1 MGGIE
6 RLREA
11 LEQSRGNRFRVLY
24 GPGIEDLYLNEQG
37 RELKF
42 EQALY
47 ETLIEAGCERIV
59 FFSPHRSLFVYD
71 ERSLDLARGVEAGG
85 GTPAL
90 EAGPLAEY
98 RAFRGEIGRGSYREG
113 MGDLHALKLL
123 DALMRQENGPQT
135 GVVFLQA
142 ETGLKHF
149 EDQRTLAGVVGE
161 WAHLGSGNSNLC
173 VLCFAVDEVE
183 SLEQVGR
190 EQPVPEVRKVIRRE
204 QEGLARLAGPDP
216 AEIERGL
223 QVEQRKGKAAV
234 QGIGELARV
243 MSQEG
248 RSLRHWLECLGDERL
263 AGKVLDVRL
272 AGELGW
278 LEAVRQPGESAMQKL
293 GEMVGLEGVKR
304 RVEELVAWAQV
315 RRKRGE
321 RGGEAPSLHMIFS
334 GNPGTGKTTVARLMG
349 EIFHELGWLKRG
361 HLVEV
366 QAGDLVA
373 EYVGGTAV
381 KVNGVIDRALDGVL
395 FIDEAYGL
403 AQTERGGYGQEAL
416 EILLARME
424 EQRSRLVVI
433 CAGYAEKMERFRGSN
448 PGLARRFPA
457 ENVVEFTD
465 YDTEALWAILRGM
478 LEARG
483 LGLEVEM
490 EGVLER
496 LVGEVHRKR
505 GPGFGNAGE
514 MRNLADGLERGHAL
528 RVMQKGLLVE
538 TPLAVEDLPEHYRVY
553 LPVLGGSPRGVWELE
568 MKGMV
573 GLRGVKEELRRLGQ
587 RLEYEKLRYQAG
599 VSGAGKPQVRH
610 FVFVGRPGTGKTTVA
625 RLVGRLYRELGLLG
639 RGQVVEVSRGDLVA
653 GYVGQTALKTQE
665 VIRSAMDGV
674 LFIDEAYALEGGGG
688 NDFGREAIEE
698 LVKGME
704 DNRDR
709 LVVVAAGYPGEMR
722 RFLES
727 NPGLASRFGEP
738 VEFEDFTVEELWE
751 ILMKSMQQE
760 QYGWGEGLEERVVHY
775 LEWQKM
781 RDGERFGNGRSAREL
796 FECMKTRAAGRVL
809 EQVRSQGMSPTSELL
824 STLLPEDVPDPG
836 FYLGVGPLATTKAMA
851 NARV

>member
-161 WAHLGSGNSNLC
+161 WAHLGSGNRNLC

-416 EILLARME
+416 EVLLARME

-465 YDTEALWAILRGM
+465 YDTEVLWAILRGM

-483 LGLEVEM
+483 LGLEVEI

-760 QYGWGEGLEERVVHY
+760 QYGWGEGLEERVVTY

-781 RDGERFGNGRSAREL
+781 RDGERFGNGRSVREL